1 MHMLAVRHARRA
13 SLAARYTGRA
23 AGDRVHQTACM
34 GCMQVQHFITA
45 LKREFYMR
53 KLGDSQHP
61 VTEAA
66 LDEHIFATAP
76 GHGAAIATTAC
87 IIT

>member
-1 MHMLAVRHARRA
+1 
-13 SLAARYTGRA
+13 
-23 AGDRVHQTACM
+23 
-34 GCMQVQHFITA
+34 MQVPAFIAA

-53 KLGDSQHP
+53 KLGDAQQP

-66 LDEHIFATAP
+66 LEEHIFATAP
-76 GHGAAIATTAC
+76 GHGAAVATTAC